1 MFNRSGRVAGLLAA
15 VALVAAGCGSS
26 AADESANGSGDSG
39 ELVFAS
45 VPSESSTSLA
55 QEFAPLISMLE
66 KETGKKIK
74 VQKATNYA
82 AIIEG
87 QRSKK
92 IDIALYGP
100 LSYILAK
107 DSGVPLTVVAAE
119 AQTKS
124 AQPGYQSYAIV
135 PGKSTITSV
144 AGFKGKKVCL
154 VDPNSTSGYLYP
166 EAALLSNKLTLNK
179 DVTPVMTGGHDASV
193 LSVKK
198 GQCDA
203 GFAEDVMVDKL
214 LPAKGQ
220 LKPGDVKV
228 VWKSPLIPGSPVAI
242 SNGLDPKLKK
252 TLADAFATK
261 ANADYL
267 KAHGYCSGAC
277 TLDSYW
283 GFRPVKDSFYDG
295 VRKVCRQTKDKQC
308 ASAS

>member
-1 MFNRSGRVAGLLAA
+1 MFNRSKAAGLLAA
-15 VALVAAGCGSS
+15 IVAVAAGCGSS
-26 AADESANGSGDSG
+26 AADESGNGGSDSG

-107 DSGVPLTVVAAE
+107 DSGVPLDVVAAE
-119 AQTKS
+119 TQSRTAK
-124 AQPGYQSYAIV
+124 PGYHSYGIV
-135 PGKSTITSV
+135 PGKSDLTSV
-144 AGFKGKKVCL
+144 AQFKGKKVCL
-154 VDPNSTSGYLYP
+154 VDPNSTSGYLFP
-166 EAALLSNKLTLNK
+166 ESALLQNKMTLK

-220 LKPGDVKV
+220 LKPGDVKI

-242 SNGLDPKLKK
+242 SSGLDPKLKK
-252 TLADAFATK
+252 KITDAFATK

-277 TLDSYW
+277 TLDSFW
-283 GFRPVKDSFYDG
+283 GFRAVKDSFYNG
-295 VRKVCRQTKDKQC
+295 VRKVCRLTKDKQC
-308 ASAS
+308 TSAS